1 MGVELLLSIDELRD
15 VLDPIQD
22 SGKSVG
28 LVPTMGALHRGHASL
43 IEESVTFNDYTVVS
57 IFVNPIQFD
66 DKSDLAAYPKTLDS
80 DMQIAEDA
88 GADFIF
94 CPAAEEMYT
103 DGFSTF
109 VDMSGPATEVMCGAS
124 RPGHFR
130 GVTTVV
136 SKLFGIVGPDYAYFG
151 EKDAQQLFII
161 KKMVRELNIPVIVVG
176 CSTVRDRDSL
186 AISSRNAR
194 LSEDERLAARCL
206 VRALLK
212 AGTVI
217 SSAANAI
224 GPASSA
230 GTISYALTD
239 YATTPANYATT
250 RTNNATVPALDAGPT
265 DSDNPIFDTAKIR
278 ASLVEFIEKEPL
290 ARLDYA
296 EVLDADTFEPV
307 SDDTV
312 KVLCAVAA
320 YFGETRL
327 IDNVTYKVNGHEYGC
342 PCCS

>member
-43 IEESVTFNDYTVVS
+43 IEESAAFNDYTVVS

-94 CPAAEEMYT
+94 CPAVEEMYP
-103 DGFSTF
+103 DGFSTY

-161 KKMVRELNIPVIVVG
+161 KKMVRELNIPVIISGV
-176 CSTVRDRDSL
+176 STVRDRDSL

-217 SSAANAI
+217 SS
-224 GPASSA
+224 
-230 GTISYALTD
+230 
-239 YATTPANYATT
+239 
-250 RTNNATVPALDAGPT
+250 

-278 ASLVEFIEKEPL
+278 ACLVEFIEKEPL

-296 EVLDADTFEPV
+296 EVLDADTLEPA
-307 SDDTV
+307 DDETV

>member
-1 MGVELLLSIDELRD
+1 
-15 VLDPIQD
+15 
-22 SGKSVG
+22 
-28 LVPTMGALHRGHASL
+28 
-43 IEESVTFNDYTVVS
+43 
-57 IFVNPIQFD
+57 
-66 DKSDLAAYPKTLDS
+66 LDS

-94 CPAAEEMYT
+94 CPSVEEMYPE
-103 DGFSTF
+103 GFSTF
-109 VDMSGPATEVMCGAS
+109 VDMSGPATEVLCGAS

-136 SKLFGIVGPDYAYFG
+136 SKLFGLVGPDYAYFG

-161 KKMVRELNIPVIVVG
+161 KKMVRELDIPVIVVG

-194 LSEDERLAARCL
+194 LSEDERLASRCL

-217 SSAANAI
+217 SSA
-224 GPASSA
+224 SS
-230 GTISYALTD
+230 GIEG
-239 YATTPANYATT
+239 
-250 RTNNATVPALDAGPT
+250 R
-265 DSDNPIFDTAKIR
+265 DSRLRGNDNGLGNVSPSPFDTAKIR
-278 ASLVEFIEKEPL
+278 ACMVEFIEKEPL

-307 SDDTV
+307 SGDTV
-312 KVLCAVAA
+312 KVICAVAA

>member
-43 IEESVTFNDYTVVS
+43 IEESVAFNDYTVVS

-94 CPAAEEMYT
+94 CPAAEEMYP

-161 KKMVRELNIPVIVVG
+161 KKMVRELNIPVIITGV
-176 CSTVRDRDSL
+176 STVRDRDSL

-217 SSAANAI
+217 SAA
-224 GPASSA
+224 ASGIDGRDSRLR
-230 GTISYALTD
+230 GNDNEMRNDMESGDIPQGGVSP
-239 YATTPANYATT
+239 TPF
-250 RTNNATVPALDAGPT
+250 
-265 DSDNPIFDTAKIR
+265 DSAKIR

-290 ARLDYA
+290 ACLDYA